1 MQFLMKDNFS
11 VMFMQMHSLIVQMM
25 FSISE
30 DDSFSEYSSD
40 SDNMNLDQ
48 PKTLVINSDQ
58 KVKMKLMVLEKTFT
72 GVSVLTIECNN
83 LQSIRELI
91 ELILGC
97 PK

>member
-58 KVKMKLMVLEKTFT
+58 KVKMKLMVLEKT
-72 GVSVLTIECNN
+72 
-83 LQSIRELI
+83 LQV
-91 ELILGC
+91 C
-97 PK
+97 QF

>member
-40 SDNMNLDQ
+40 SNNMNLDQ

-58 KVKMKLMVLEKTFT
+58 KVKMKLMVLEKT
-72 GVSVLTIECNN
+72 
-83 LQSIRELI
+83 LQV
-91 ELILGC
+91 C
-97 PK
+97 QF